1 MHHFLLF
8 LETKIKI
15 PIARKELSQLAMGT
29 QLFLF
34 MGRVGPE
41 QGSKPLI
48 MLTKQALEEY
58 KQLHR
63 EETGTVLPDD
73 VLANEA
79 INLLTLFNFVYR
91 PIKKEWLKEYGRQN
105 KTERG
110 MDKNS
115 KSKRK
120 VTDTSGEVPRIQKDT
135 PRSL

>member
-1 MHHFLLF
+1 
-8 LETKIKI
+8 
-15 PIARKELSQLAMGT
+15 MGT

-41 QGSKPLI
+41 QRSKPLT

-63 EETGTVLPDD
+63 EETGKVLPDD

-91 PIKKEWLKEYGRQN
+91 PIKKEWLKEYGRQH
-105 KTERG
+105 KTKRG
-110 MDKNS
+110 MDTDSQS
-115 KSKRK
+115 KTK
-120 VTDTSGEVPRIQKDT
+120 VTKTSGEVSGIQKDT